1 MTSIRILNRRLPSR
15 LPTLQASTRSH
26 PHTLR
31 AYSTSPPQPPE
42 YLDER
47 ERGIFD
53 KLSSIFSPTKLEVQ
67 DVSGGC
73 GSMYA
78 VEISSEK
85 FKGLTLLKQHRLVK
99 DALGDD
105 VKQWHGF
112 QLRTKVPE

>member
-1 MTSIRILNRRLPSR
+1 MTSIRILTRRLPS
-15 LPTLQASTRSH
+15 LQASIRSH
-26 PHTLR
+26 PQTFRH
-31 AYSTSPPQPPE
+31 YSTSPPQPPE

-53 KLSSIFSPTKLEVQ
+53 KLSSTFSPTKLEVQ

-78 VEISSEK
+78 VEIASEK